1 MHQCAYL
8 FQLIKSRG
16 FLKVSLVVQF
26 DNLCFVIYNII
37 TISVNYI
44 KRGNASIVS
53 FWFIEPPSFL
63 FLFLFLFIFIYFLF
77 FKF

>member
-26 DNLCFVIYNII
+26 DKLCFVIYNII
-37 TISVNYI
+37 TISINYI
-44 KRGNASIVS
+44 KRGIVSIVS
-53 FWFIEPPSFL
+53 FWFIEP
-63 FLFLFLFIFIYFLF
+63 LF
-77 FKF
+77 FSFFFFKVLNNS